1 MQREGTLP
9 VPTAAQ
15 RDRPEVEVVP
25 VPNESILSQI
35 AARGGRLDAPAAD
48 ATAAPAA
55 NAPML
60 NQDFEAMPQ
69 SGAQIVFDDAGNAVG
84 WVPETPT
91 APTTA
96 AASMPAADINA
107 PPATIPPVN
116 GEPSSVPGAEP
127 STDHRPPPTAAPAP
141 DTRTRAAARTL
152 ATQGVDEQTA
162 AALAPELA
170 RSLPADLPLE
180 EFRERVLAEFQAAGG
195 VLPGSVPK
203 RHVEQAASY
212 EAAGYS
218 AQDVAIHAENSRAAN
233 QQDVDAAHAQNA
245 RLRETLARPR
255 VSMSRPAKT
264 ATQRLN
270 EFWQGYA
277 SDPQRFQRGPASQQA
292 ELPQI
297 IADYAKPGE
306 VTVTEHDTQGRLPGI
321 ERVWQ
326 MEFKDE
332 QGRPLQAFV
341 AQSPDGF
348 LNVNTQGMKGDT
360 KARGGDLVYQAVLT
374 YAHNTGRQFRP
385 DPEGVSS
392 IAHVRRLGHLLSS
405 ALRHGTTRHLSPH
418 HANPSM
424 ADVPADAWHAGEGA
438 FSGNVAVLAEME
450 MRAVRAAA
458 AQRGVPISG
467 LHYDAVSDTIQDDSG
482 RSLRNRDIAN
492 LLARLDPAASGVGEK
507 ALLRAVV
514 SQSTLQGHDVG
525 RGAGMDALRRDLGA
539 GESTTDRSGG
549 GLLQRRPDEIY
560 HVLRD
565 GHKLLY
571 RKPASTA
578 AAGRV
583 TTREA
588 QDALRKL
595 RSTAPA
601 LAQNATFVKDRSE
614 LRQQDY
620 HPKDWEGFTGEGATE
635 AFFDPRTGSV
645 VVIMDNVRV
654 REGETPSRAVVRA
667 MLHERIGHAGLAAL
681 RQGDP
686 KFQTQWDKLLASIEA
701 DESAADEIA
710 ALREQGYDHLTD
722 DQLVEEWFARQVER
736 MTPEQLNALK
746 PTSSLGKLW
755 QWFKDMLKHLTGRF
769 NRAEWKARELQEMM
783 ALSRQALERGG
794 PQGTGLDAGRV
805 SQTSDASAWKTPEMR
820 QIEAQ
825 ARANGTWM
833 KAPNGHPTKLT
844 ERQWLHVRT
853 TKFKRWFGDWGMA
866 ELHRF
871 FHGPP
876 VATLD
881 SADAPSGGFAV
892 VREWAAQLF
901 AAQGG
906 KAHCPTLGDV
916 TLDERA
922 VRDSLAHGGANRYK
936 RAAFAAIKDVLERGR
951 VLHQSEGSHYVSA
964 PVRVDGVDGVV
975 TALVRQDA
983 NKNRLYLHSITTKEN
998 LLNPQ
1003 VSGADAVT
1011 SERSGLSNPGDIR
1024 KLLHDILNFNP
1035 DSVSKVV
1042 DENGE
1047 PQVVYHGT
1055 DAHFD
1060 AFDPWHTADGAF
1072 WFASN
1077 KDSIL
1082 KGESGAAG
1090 KGRIVAAFLNI
1101 RKMGGFDEQDRAS
1114 DSQLVAEGFDG
1125 LELDGD
1131 YKVFNSTQIKS
1142 ATANNGDYDG
1152 GNPHIR
1158 ASRGKL
1164 NPFHAGD
1171 VPKRTPNWLLSRL
1184 RIPKNAPFRVQALG
1198 LRSILK
1204 GSPLPAELVPFVK
1217 QSERDIAAVRQS
1229 AAQIGADLNAAIT
1242 AYAKRANVPL
1252 ESAHALVAQAM
1263 EFPAV
1268 LNALGDSVLKERVRR
1283 ARNFLDDLSQ
1293 ATAAHTGGEL
1303 GQAILQN
1310 RGHWMR
1316 RSYAA
1321 FDPAA
1326 NWSYDSL
1333 TEAAKRGEKINGVSA
1348 KKILDEAR
1356 SYIEHSVNARRA
1368 AQRQRGVA
1376 HNVAPVTPGEVEAM
1390 MRQLTDRNTWES
1402 NLLGNMGGSGISKD
1416 TTDFFLAFSEPQGSN
1431 DHGFW
1436 GKSSASAY
1444 IRRPHTS

>member
-1 MQREGTLP
+1 
-9 VPTAAQ
+9 
-15 RDRPEVEVVP
+15 
-25 VPNESILSQI
+25 
-35 AARGGRLDAPAAD
+35 
-48 ATAAPAA
+48 
-55 NAPML
+55 
-60 NQDFEAMPQ
+60 
-69 SGAQIVFDDAGNAVG
+69 
-84 WVPETPT
+84 
-91 APTTA
+91 
-96 AASMPAADINA
+96 
-107 PPATIPPVN
+107 
-116 GEPSSVPGAEP
+116 
-127 STDHRPPPTAAPAP
+127 
-141 DTRTRAAARTL
+141 
-152 ATQGVDEQTA
+152 
-162 AALAPELA
+162 
-170 RSLPADLPLE
+170 
-180 EFRERVLAEFQAAGG
+180 
-195 VLPGSVPK
+195 
-203 RHVEQAASY
+203 
-212 EAAGYS
+212 
-218 AQDVAIHAENSRAAN
+218 
-233 QQDVDAAHAQNA
+233 
-245 RLRETLARPR
+245 
-255 VSMSRPAKT
+255 
-264 ATQRLN
+264 
-270 EFWQGYA
+270 
-277 SDPQRFQRGPASQQA
+277 
-292 ELPQI
+292 
-297 IADYAKPGE
+297 
-306 VTVTEHDTQGRLPGI
+306 
-321 ERVWQ
+321 
-326 MEFKDE
+326 
-332 QGRPLQAFV
+332 
-341 AQSPDGF
+341 
-348 LNVNTQGMKGDT
+348 
-360 KARGGDLVYQAVLT
+360 
-374 YAHNTGRQFRP
+374 
-385 DPEGVSS
+385 
-392 IAHVRRLGHLLSS
+392 
-405 ALRHGTTRHLSPH
+405 
-418 HANPSM
+418 M

-601 LAQNATFVKDRSE
+601 LAQNITFVKDRSE

-635 AFFDPRTGSV
+635 AFFDPRTGGV

-681 RQGDP
+681 RQSDP
-686 KFQTQWDKLLASIEA
+686 KFQAQWDKLLASIEA
-701 DESAADEIA
+701 DESVADEIA

-722 DQLVEEWFARQVER
+722 DQLVEEWFARQVEA

-825 ARANGTWM
+825 ARANGTWL
-833 KAPNGHPTKLT
+833 KAPNGQPTKLT

-853 TKFKRWFGDWGMA
+853 AKFKRWFGDWGMA

-1047 PQVVYHGT
+1047 PQVVYRGSPEALGPVFEYGKAFHG
-1055 DAHFD
+1055 
-1060 AFDPWHTADGAF
+1060 GNKGF
-1072 WFASN
+1072 WFTTAESAA
-1077 KDSIL
+1077 KDYSFNHETGRT
-1082 KGESGAAG
+1082 GEVKA
-1090 KGRIVAAFLNI
+1090 VFLNVRNPI
-1101 RKMGGFDEQDRAS
+1101 DLRPLHITTTSRKFNELLRDEHGIDLGRGNDKPARTNQIYESSQDR
-1114 DSQLVAEGFDG
+1114 VYPGTHDG
-1125 LELDGD
+1125 IILADVGTT
-1131 YKVFNSTQIKS
+1131 YIVKVGEQIKS
-1142 ATANNGDYDG
+1142 ATDNNGDYDG
-1152 GNPHIR
+1152 ENPSIR

-1171 VPKRTPNWLLSRL
+1171 VPRRTPNWLLSRL
-1184 RIPKNAPFRVQALG
+1184 RLPKNAPFRVQALG

-1204 GSPLPAELVPFVK
+1204 GSPLPEELMPFVR

-1293 ATAAHTGGEL
+1293 ATSAHTGGEL

-1326 NWSYDSL
+1326 NWNYDSL
-1333 TEAAKRGEKINGVSA
+1333 REAAKRGEKINGVSA
-1348 KKILDEAR
+1348 KKILDDAR

-1431 DHGFW
+1431 DHGF
-1436 GKSSASAY
+1436 
-1444 IRRPHTS
+1444 

>member
-1 MQREGTLP
+1 MLSRDFLALSYAHNKGLRFRADPRGVKPVARLRRISHMISSVLRHGGVGHLDPLSPTDDGYVEMPDWRPGEKDSNLSALLNREYHEVRAAGIERGIDIDALTVDPAANIILDARTRQPLTRGAFKAVAAGFDARNSGVGPTTLLRALVVGSQRR
-9 VPTAAQ
+9 AQ
-15 RDRPEVEVVP
+15 TSGSRAQWDVL
-25 VPNESILSQI
+25 LSQI
-35 AARGGRLDAPAAD
+35 
-48 ATAAPAA
+48 
-55 NAPML
+55 
-60 NQDFEAMPQ
+60 
-69 SGAQIVFDDAGNAVG
+69 
-84 WVPETPT
+84 
-91 APTTA
+91 
-96 AASMPAADINA
+96 
-107 PPATIPPVN
+107 
-116 GEPSSVPGAEP
+116 
-127 STDHRPPPTAAPAP
+127 H
-141 DTRTRAAARTL
+141 
-152 ATQGVDEQTA
+152 
-162 AALAPELA
+162 
-170 RSLPADLPLE
+170 
-180 EFRERVLAEFQAAGG
+180 AAGG
-195 VLPGSVPK
+195 DAVRNGALMAGTK
-203 RHVEQAASY
+203 RQAGGADTAGRSASP
-212 EAAGYS
+212 ARMA
-218 AQDVAIHAENSRAAN
+218 
-233 QQDVDAAHAQNA
+233 DAATRGAQA
-245 RLRETLARPR
+245 
-255 VSMSRPAKT
+255 
-264 ATQRLN
+264 
-270 EFWQGYA
+270 Y
-277 SDPQRFQRGPASQQA
+277 PQDH
-292 ELPQI
+292 EL
-297 IADYAKPGE
+297 
-306 VTVTEHDTQGRLPGI
+306 
-321 ERVWQ
+321 
-326 MEFKDE
+326 
-332 QGRPLQAFV
+332 
-341 AQSPDGF
+341 
-348 LNVNTQGMKGDT
+348 
-360 KARGGDLVYQAVLT
+360 
-374 YAHNTGRQFRP
+374 FRP
-385 DPEGVSS
+385 FE
-392 IAHVRRLGHLLSS
+392 
-405 ALRHGTTRHLSPH
+405 
-418 HANPSM
+418 
-424 ADVPADAWHAGEGA
+424 
-438 FSGNVAVLAEME
+438 
-450 MRAVRAAA
+450 
-458 AQRGVPISG
+458 
-467 LHYDAVSDTIQDDSG
+467 
-482 RSLRNRDIAN
+482 
-492 LLARLDPAASGVGEK
+492 AS
-507 ALLRAVV
+507 R
-514 SQSTLQGHDVG
+514 
-525 RGAGMDALRRDLGA
+525 
-539 GESTTDRSGG
+539 
-549 GLLQRRPDEIY
+549 
-560 HVLRD
+560 
-565 GHKLLY
+565 KLLY
-571 RKPASTA
+571 RKPAASTA

-583 TTREA
+583 TTREV

-601 LAQNATFVKDRSE
+601 LAQNITFVKDRSE

-635 AFFDPRTGSV
+635 AFFDPRTGGV

-681 RQGDP
+681 RQSDP
-686 KFQTQWDKLLASIEA
+686 KFQAQWDKLLASIEA
-701 DESAADEIA
+701 DESVADEIA

-833 KAPNGHPTKLT
+833 KAPNGQPTKLT

-922 VRDSLAHGGANRYK
+922 VRDSLGHGGANRYK

-1024 KLLHDILNFNP
+1024 KLLHGILNFNP

-1217 QSERDIAAVRQS
+1217 RSERDIAAVRQS

-1326 NWSYDSL
+1326 NWNYDSL
-1333 TEAAKRGEKINGVSA
+1333 REAAKRGEKINGVSA
-1348 KKILDEAR
+1348 KKIHDDAR
-1356 SYIEHSVNARRA
+1356 SYIEHSVNAKRA

-1402 NLLGNMGGSGISKD
+1402 NLLGNMGGSGISVLPQRKM
-1416 TTDFFLAFSEPQGSN
+1416 TPGAVLGQGSL
-1431 DHGFW
+1431 
-1436 GKSSASAY
+1436 
-1444 IRRPHTS
+1444 PHNS

>member
-1 MQREGTLP
+1 MLS
-9 VPTAAQ
+9 
-15 RDRPEVEVVP
+15 RDFLA
-25 VPNESILSQI
+25 LS
-35 AARGGRLDAPAAD
+35 
-48 ATAAPAA
+48 
-55 NAPML
+55 
-60 NQDFEAMPQ
+60 F
-69 SGAQIVFDDAGNAVG
+69 
-84 WVPETPT
+84 
-91 APTTA
+91 
-96 AASMPAADINA
+96 
-107 PPATIPPVN
+107 
-116 GEPSSVPGAEP
+116 
-127 STDHRPPPTAAPAP
+127 
-141 DTRTRAAARTL
+141 
-152 ATQGVDEQTA
+152 
-162 AALAPELA
+162 
-170 RSLPADLPLE
+170 
-180 EFRERVLAEFQAAGG
+180 
-195 VLPGSVPK
+195 
-203 RHVEQAASY
+203 
-212 EAAGYS
+212 
-218 AQDVAIHAENSRAAN
+218 
-233 QQDVDAAHAQNA
+233 
-245 RLRETLARPR
+245 
-255 VSMSRPAKT
+255 
-264 ATQRLN
+264 
-270 EFWQGYA
+270 
-277 SDPQRFQRGPASQQA
+277 
-292 ELPQI
+292 
-297 IADYAKPGE
+297 
-306 VTVTEHDTQGRLPGI
+306 
-321 ERVWQ
+321 
-326 MEFKDE
+326 
-332 QGRPLQAFV
+332 
-341 AQSPDGF
+341 
-348 LNVNTQGMKGDT
+348 
-360 KARGGDLVYQAVLT
+360 
-374 YAHNTGRQFRP
+374 AHNTGRQFRP

-392 IAHVRRLGHLLSS
+392 IAHVRCLGHLLSS

-514 SQSTLQGHDVG
+514 SQSALQGHDVG

-601 LAQNATFVKDRSE
+601 LAQNVTFVKDRSE

-635 AFFDPRTGSV
+635 AFFDPRTGGV

-681 RQGDP
+681 RQSDP
-686 KFQTQWDKLLASIEA
+686 KFQTQWDKLLASIGT
-701 DESAADEIA
+701 DESVADEIA

-794 PQGTGLDAGRV
+794 PQGNGANAGRVMQAQVGDTLREADRTLVEEAPDSALLNTRGSNEQIARNAASAVQQWPNTLQAADGTGIDLRVADRGSHAARVWHLIRDEKTNRIQQDKAAWLPRVPETLARAQVRLVDAQTGNRVYVRKYADGVQHAVVVKPDGKVESQRAFTGSLTTQFPLGKGDRQFFMRVDWVRSDLTSNGEGRRQNAPNPTPPGSTVSGPRQGAFQNDPTRPNDPSQATGRV
-805 SQTSDASAWKTPEMR
+805 SQ
-820 QIEAQ
+820 
-825 ARANGTWM
+825 
-833 KAPNGHPTKLT
+833 
-844 ERQWLHVRT
+844 
-853 TKFKRWFGDWGMA
+853 
-866 ELHRF
+866 
-871 FHGPP
+871 
-876 VATLD
+876 
-881 SADAPSGGFAV
+881 
-892 VREWAAQLF
+892 
-901 AAQGG
+901 
-906 KAHCPTLGDV
+906 
-916 TLDERA
+916 
-922 VRDSLAHGGANRYK
+922 
-936 RAAFAAIKDVLERGR
+936 
-951 VLHQSEGSHYVSA
+951 
-964 PVRVDGVDGVV
+964 
-975 TALVRQDA
+975 
-983 NKNRLYLHSITTKEN
+983 
-998 LLNPQ
+998 
-1003 VSGADAVT
+1003 
-1011 SERSGLSNPGDIR
+1011 
-1024 KLLHDILNFNP
+1024 
-1035 DSVSKVV
+1035 SK
-1042 DENGE
+1042 
-1047 PQVVYHGT
+1047 P
-1055 DAHFD
+1055 
-1060 AFDPWHTADGAF
+1060 
-1072 WFASN
+1072 
-1077 KDSIL
+1077 
-1082 KGESGAAG
+1082 
-1090 KGRIVAAFLNI
+1090 
-1101 RKMGGFDEQDRAS
+1101 
-1114 DSQLVAEGFDG
+1114 
-1125 LELDGD
+1125 
-1131 YKVFNSTQIKS
+1131 
-1142 ATANNGDYDG
+1142 
-1152 GNPHIR
+1152 
-1158 ASRGKL
+1158 L

-1171 VPKRTPNWLLSRL
+1171 VPRRTPNWLLSRL
-1184 RIPKNAPFRVQALG
+1184 RLPKNAPFRVQALG

-1217 QSERDIAAVRQS
+1217 RSERDIAAVRQS

-1242 AYAKRANVPL
+1242 AYAERANVPL

-1333 TEAAKRGEKINGVSA
+1333 SEAAKRGEKINGVSA

-1390 MRQLTDRNTWES
+1390 MRMLTDRNTWES
-1402 NLLGNMGGSGISKD
+1402 NLLGNMGGSGISK
-1416 TTDFFLAFSEPQGSN
+1416 A
-1431 DHGFW
+1431 
-1436 GKSSASAY
+1436 
-1444 IRRPHTS
+1444 